1 MKSEGA
7 EAIARFVF
15 IQFTLKWVKRKNV
28 DISIFHVWIITV
40 ISLGTLT

>member
-15 IQFTLKWVKRKNV
+15 IQTTLMWVGGKNV
-28 DISIFHVWIITV
+28 DVSIFNVWIITV
-40 ISLGTLT
+40 